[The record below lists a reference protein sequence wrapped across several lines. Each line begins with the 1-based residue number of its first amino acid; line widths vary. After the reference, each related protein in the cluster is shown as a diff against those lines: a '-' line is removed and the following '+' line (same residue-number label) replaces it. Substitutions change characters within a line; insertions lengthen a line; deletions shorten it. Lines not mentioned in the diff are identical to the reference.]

1 MIYFIFWVVFLLV
14 VILSVPVVSF
24 LEKRKREAARRPVD
38 AESEELADAESEEV
52 DAEVGDADFAAVDE
66 VSADGDEF
74 AEFEEIR

>member
-24 LEKRKREAARRPVD
+24 MEKRKREAARRPVD
-38 AESEELADAESEEV
+38 EESEELV
-52 DAEVGDADFAAVDE
+52 DAEGEAVEAEVGEADFAAVDD
-66 VSADGDEF
+66 VSADGGEF